1 MVGPA
6 IKTGIAPA
14 DLDDSLPSVGTSSP
28 SPFVEIATNPP
39 ASFMSKS
46 TTSAALGRRQFLRSA
61 TALIALPALEALGG
75 SAAVAAESGQA
86 AGEAAS
92 AVAGGPKNFV
102 AIGSYLGW
110 HQPAFFPKEAGHG
123 YTLPQTLKPLAAFR
137 EKFTVFSGLDHRAA
151 NGHQA
156 WPNFLCGTTPRAYS
170 LDQQIADQ
178 LGGKSRFASLELATG
193 MGEGAK
199 SMSFTQ
205 QGVGLPTIIRPSVL
219 YRQLF
224 ASQATRERTEYL
236 LKSGQS
242 ALDSVRA
249 DAKRLQS
256 GLPQRDR
263 EKLEEFFDSFRAV
276 ERKMGRQLA
285 VLDEPVPEPGYK
297 LPAYDPITPNLQME
311 AGTVMYDLMTLALE
325 TGSTRVMSLFL
336 DGLGQVFAIHGEV
349 LKAGYHALSHHGND
363 PEMIRDLIAIEQ
375 AHMECFSGFLRQL
388 SEKKNPEGR
397 TLLDD
402 TVILLGTGMGDASR
416 HSNANLPILVA
427 GGGFKHGQHIATNA
441 KAKDAPLLG
450 DLYITLKQ
458 RLGLESDSFSTATRN
473 LNHLFA

>member
-1 MVGPA
+1 MSRS
-6 IKTGIAPA
+6 
-14 DLDDSLPSVGTSSP
+14 SLSS
-28 SPFVEIATNPP
+28 
-39 ASFMSKS
+39 ASG
-46 TTSAALGRRQFLRSA
+46 LGRRHFLRSA
-61 TALIALPALEALGG
+61 SALIALPALEALGG
-75 SAAVAAESGQA
+75 TQSLASEATKASAR
-86 AGEAAS
+86 AGTTS
-92 AVAGGPKNFV
+92 AVAHGAKNFV

-110 HQPAFFPKEAGHG
+110 HQPAFFPKDAGRD
-123 YTLPQTLKPLAAFR
+123 YTMPETLKPLTPFR
-137 EKFTVFSGLDHRAA
+137 EAFTVFSGLDHRAA
-151 NGHQA
+151 NGHKA
-156 WPNFLCGTTPRAYS
+156 WPNFLSGNTPGAYS

-224 ASQATRERTEYL
+224 ASQASRERTEYL

-242 ALDSVRA
+242 ALDSVRE
-249 DAKRLQS
+249 DAKRLQAS
-256 GLPQRDR
+256 LPQRDKD
-263 EKLEEFFDSFRAV
+263 KLDEFFDSFRTV
-276 ERKMGRQLA
+276 EKKMGRQLA
-285 VLDEPVPEPGYK
+285 VLDEPVPEPDYK
-297 LPAYDPITPNLQME
+297 LPSYDPITPNLQME
-311 AGTVMYDLMTLALE
+311 AGTIMYDLMTLALE

-363 PEMIRDLIAIEQ
+363 PEMIRDLISIER
-375 AHMECFSGFLRQL
+375 AHMECFAGFLRQL
-388 SEKKNPEGR
+388 SEKKNPEGKS
-397 TLLDD
+397 LLDD
-402 TVILLGTGMGDASR
+402 TVILVGTGMGDASR

-427 GGGFKHGQHIATNA
+427 GGGFKHGQHLAIDA

-458 RLGLESDSFSTATRN
+458 RLGLESDTFSNASRN
-473 LNHLFA
+473 LNHLFS

>member
-1 MVGPA
+1 
-6 IKTGIAPA
+6 
-14 DLDDSLPSVGTSSP
+14 
-28 SPFVEIATNPP
+28 
-39 ASFMSKS
+39 MSKS
-46 TTSAALGRRQFLRSA
+46 TTSAALGRRQFLRNAS
-61 TALIALPALEALGG
+61 ALIALPALEALGG
-75 SAAVAAESGQA
+75 SVVRAAAPLVSSPADK
-86 AGEAAS
+86 
-92 AVAGGPKNFV
+92 PKNFV

-110 HQPAFFPKEAGHG
+110 HQPAFFPKEAGRG
-123 YTLPQTLKPLAAFR
+123 YSMPETLKPLAAFR
-137 EKFTVFSGLDHRAA
+137 EDFTVFSGLDHRAA
-151 NGHQA
+151 NGHNA

-219 YRQLF
+219 YRQMF
-224 ASQATRERTEYL
+224 ASQASRERTEYL

-242 ALDSVRA
+242 ALDSVRE

-256 GLPQRDR
+256 GLPHRDR

-285 VLDEPVPEPGYK
+285 VLDEPVPEPDYK
-297 LPAYDPITPNLQME
+297 LPSYDPITPNLQME
-311 AGTVMYDLMTLALE
+311 AGTIMYDLMALALE
-325 TGSTRVMSLFL
+325 TESTRVMSLFL

-363 PEMIRDLIAIEQ
+363 PEMIRDLISIEQ
-375 AHMECFSGFLRQL
+375 AHMECFAGFLRQL
-388 SEKKNPEGR
+388 SEKKNPQGKS
-397 TLLDD
+397 LLDD
-402 TVILLGTGMGDASR
+402 TVILVGTGMGDASR

-427 GGGFKHGQHIATNA
+427 GGGFKHGQHVAIDA

-458 RLGLESDSFSTATRN
+458 RLGLESASFSTATRN
-473 LNHLFA
+473 LNHLFS